1 MFKNFI
7 KILITSLILVFSGC
21 GYTFIG
27 SGSSLPPDVQSV
39 YIPFVTNLSS
49 ETYVTPLLTEALR
62 EEFDKYGVL
71 KVVDSTENYDSV
83 LNVTILSVG
92 EESRTVTANTESEL
106 QGDLILTLQVE
117 LARRDGTVLWANPH
131 MSMSRSYA
139 SDLST
144 VLTGSSS
151 FAQSGMSAHDL
162 QNLGNNE
169 VSRSQQR
176 ITMENLIEETSKKI
190 YMQAV
195 APSF

>member
-7 KILITSLILVFSGC
+7 KIIISSLVFVFVGC

-27 SGSSLPPDVQSV
+27 SGSSLPPNVKSV

-49 ETYVTPLLTEALR
+49 ETYITPLITEALR
-62 EEFDKYGVL
+62 EEFEKYGVL
-71 KVVDSTENYDSV
+71 KVVDSTENYDSI

-92 EESRTVTANTESEL
+92 EESRTVNASTESEL
-106 QGDLILTLQVE
+106 QGDLILNLQVE
-117 LARRDGTVLWANPH
+117 LTRRDGTILWANPH

-139 SDLST
+139 ADLST
-144 VLTGSSS
+144 VVTGSSS
-151 FAQSGMSAHDL
+151 FAQSGMSASDL
-162 QNLGNNE
+162 QHLGNNE

>member
-7 KILITSLILVFSGC
+7 KIIISSLVFVFVGC

-27 SGSSLPPDVQSV
+27 SGSSLPPNVKSV

-49 ETYVTPLLTEALR
+49 ETYITPLITEALR
-62 EEFDKYGVL
+62 EEFEKYGVL
-71 KVVDSTENYDSV
+71 KV
-83 LNVTILSVG
+83 LSVG
-92 EESRTVTANTESEL
+92 EESRTVTASTESEL
-106 QGDLILTLQVE
+106 QGDLILNLQVE
-117 LARRDGTVLWANPH
+117 LTRRDGTILWANPH

-139 SDLST
+139 ADLST
-144 VLTGSSS
+144 VVTGSSS
-151 FAQSGMSAHDL
+151 FAQSGMSASDL
-162 QNLGNNE
+162 QHLGNNE